1 VMPVYYTC
9 IARRLPVYTIANI
22 DDIYGRIVAYERLLM
37 PFSQGGNVTHVIAS
51 LKTISDDGGFEIKN
65 LMRGNDNL
73 PTPKLRTVIDRD
85 LFHRAPG
92 RIPSGDVIEFS

>member
-1 VMPVYYTC
+1 L
-9 IARRLPVYTIANI
+9 RRALPVYTISSI

-51 LKTISDDGGFEIKN
+51 LKTISEDGGFEIRN
-65 LMRGNDNL
+65 LMRGNDTL
-73 PTPKLRTVIDRD
+73 PTAKLRTVIDRD

-92 RIPSGDVIEFS
+92 RIPSGDVIEFG